1 MKVQGRLEFRTRRNV
16 TRRAEVISNNALM
29 EGKAFRA
36 AEDIILKPTVSLTR
50 KSARIASKTLKQI
63 ELPFKKD
70 EQLEDKKRKND
81 TEETISNKK
90 QKTEVNIPKE
100 IITDELQKETKEQV
114 TEQIQKEKV
123 TVQAQKETVTEQ
135 VQEEEKAIVQVQEE
149 ERVVVVEEK
158 FMKSSNKE
166 MTTTMLDKSDN
177 IVKGSHDTDNLKD
190 ISTRDNN
197 EMIPPIEQSSKTQD
211 DNKHHTSSDAPFKT
225 YVSLADKQ
233 RIEDEKLIITS
244 VRKALDIV
252 ITDRVARNQPTLYH
266 QTEAILRNITGR
278 NVKMS
283 HICKIMYLAPR
294 LYSVEAKELRTYGGK
309 INEDFLIEFG
319 KEWRVPL
326 VGKDLQ
332 LRADMLREAVDR
344 YFNEHPEHDATV
356 PEAPLPR
363 LRAVV
368 NKDEW
373 EKQANLPQG
382 IKKLLEAHKAV
393 KQERIEQQKP
403 KPTPQGSVK
412 ERFEALRARLASKK
426 K

>member
-1 MKVQGRLEFRTRRNV
+1 
-16 TRRAEVISNNALM
+16 M

-36 AEDIILKPTVSLTR
+36 ADNIILKPTVSLTR

-81 TEETISNKK
+81 TEETNSNKK
-90 QKTEVNIPKE
+90 QKTEANIPKE
-100 IITDELQKETKEQV
+100 IITDELQKETKEKV
-114 TEQIQKEKV
+114 TEHVQKEKV
-123 TVQAQKETVTEQ
+123 TVQAQEETVTEQ
-135 VQEEEKAIVQVQEE
+135 VQEEEEEKAIVQVQEE
-149 ERVVVVEEK
+149 EKVIVVEEK
-158 FMKSSNKE
+158 CMKSSNKE
-166 MTTTMLDKSDN
+166 MMTTMLDKGDN

-211 DNKHHTSSDAPFKT
+211 DNKHHISSDAPFKT
-225 YVSLADKQ
+225 YVFLADKQ

-266 QTEAILRNITGR
+266 QTEAILRNMTGR
-278 NVKMS
+278 NIKIS

-363 LRAVV
+363 LRTVV

>member
-1 MKVQGRLEFRTRRNV
+1 M
-16 TRRAEVISNNALM
+16 
-29 EGKAFRA
+29 
-36 AEDIILKPTVSLTR
+36 
-50 KSARIASKTLKQI
+50 
-63 ELPFKKD
+63 
-70 EQLEDKKRKND
+70 EDKKRKND
-81 TEETISNKK
+81 TEETNSNKK
-90 QKTEVNIPKE
+90 QKIEVNISKE
-100 IITDELQKETKEQV
+100 IITDELQKETKEKV
-114 TEQIQKEKV
+114 TEQVQEEKV
-123 TVQAQKETVTEQ
+123 TVQAQEETVTEQ
-135 VQEEEKAIVQVQEE
+135 VQEEEKTIVQTQEE
-149 ERVVVVEEK
+149 ERVIVVEEK
-158 FMKSSNKE
+158 CMKSSNKE
-166 MTTTMLDKSDN
+166 ITTAMLDKGDN

-197 EMIPPIEQSSKTQD
+197 EMIPPIKQSSKTQD

-252 ITDRVARNQPTLYH
+252 ITDRVARNQPILYH
-266 QTEAILRNITGR
+266 QTEAILRNMTGR

-382 IKKLLEAHKAV
+382 V
-393 KQERIEQQKP
+393 SNIECQHTFYQHVYVDQK
-403 KPTPQGSVK
+403 TVGST
-412 ERFEALRARLASKK
+412 
-426 K
+426 

>member
-1 MKVQGRLEFRTRRNV
+1 
-16 TRRAEVISNNALM
+16 
-29 EGKAFRA
+29 
-36 AEDIILKPTVSLTR
+36 
-50 KSARIASKTLKQI
+50 
-63 ELPFKKD
+63 
-70 EQLEDKKRKND
+70 
-81 TEETISNKK
+81 
-90 QKTEVNIPKE
+90 
-100 IITDELQKETKEQV
+100 
-114 TEQIQKEKV
+114 
-123 TVQAQKETVTEQ
+123 
-135 VQEEEKAIVQVQEE
+135 
-149 ERVVVVEEK
+149 
-158 FMKSSNKE
+158 
-166 MTTTMLDKSDN
+166 
-177 IVKGSHDTDNLKD
+177 
-190 ISTRDNN
+190 
-197 EMIPPIEQSSKTQD
+197 MIPPIEQSSKTQD
-211 DNKHHTSSDAPFKT
+211 DNKYHTSPAAPFKT

-266 QTEAILRNITGR
+266 QTEAILRNMTGR

-326 VGKDLQ
+326 IGKDLQ